1 MRNIKKNLLFI
12 FAALFI
18 FSAQAQNTLKLMS
31 YNIKNA
37 NGMDNVCN
45 FQRIANVINNTSP
58 DVVAIQEVDSMTNR
72 SGQKY
77 VLGEIAERTQ
87 MHGYFAPAID
97 YDGGKYGIGLLTK
110 QVPLRLQT
118 LPLPGREE
126 ARTLI
131 LAEFADY
138 IYCCTHMSLTE
149 EDRMK
154 SLELVKAF
162 TSSSTKPLF
171 LAGDMNAEPE
181 SGFIKKLQKDFQ
193 ILSNPKQHTFPAPDP
208 KETIDYIAT
217 LKQNAKGFAVISAKV
232 INEPMASDHRPI
244 LVELRTA
251 EKADKI
257 FRMKPY
263 LQNPVGNGITVMWE
277 TTVPAYCWVEY
288 GTDTTQLKRARTIV
302 DGQVVCNNY
311 LHKIRIDGLQP
322 GQKYYYRVCSQ
333 EILLYQAYKKVFGNT
348 AQSAFSEFTLPATDT
363 DSFTAVVFNDLH
375 QHTQT
380 FRALC
385 QQIKNVNYDFVV
397 FNGDCVDDPVDH
409 NQATSFISELTEGVC
424 GDRIP
429 TFFMRGNH
437 EIRNAYSIGLRDHYD
452 YVGDRTYGSFNWG
465 DTRIVMLD
473 CGEDKPDDH
482 WVYYGLNDFT
492 QLRNEQ
498 VDFLKKELSSK
509 EFKKAG
515 KRVLIHHI
523 PLYGNDGKNLCANL
537 WTKLL
542 EKAPFNISLNAH
554 THKYAYH
561 PKGELGNNYPV
572 IIGGGY
578 KMDGA
583 TVMILEKKKDELR
596 VKVLNAK
603 GKILLDITV

>member
-1 MRNIKKNLLFI
+1 MKKNLLFI

-37 NGMDNVCN
+37 NGVDNVCN

-110 QVPLRLQT
+110 QLPLRLQT

-181 SGFIKKLQKDFQ
+181 SGFIKELQKDFQ

-437 EIRNAYSIGLRDHYD
+437 EIRDAYSIGLRDHYD

-498 VDFLKKELSSK
+498 VDFLKRSWLPKDARKPGNVSLFIIFLFMEMTERTFVQICGPNYWRKHLS
-509 EFKKAG
+509 
-515 KRVLIHHI
+515 
-523 PLYGNDGKNLCANL
+523 
-537 WTKLL
+537 
-542 EKAPFNISLNAH
+542 IS
-554 THKYAYH
+554 
-561 PKGELGNNYPV
+561 V
-572 IIGGGY
+572 
-578 KMDGA
+578 
-583 TVMILEKKKDELR
+583 
-596 VKVLNAK
+596 
-603 GKILLDITV
+603 

>member
-1 MRNIKKNLLFI
+1 MKKNLLFI

-171 LAGDMNAEPE
+171 LAGDMNAEAE